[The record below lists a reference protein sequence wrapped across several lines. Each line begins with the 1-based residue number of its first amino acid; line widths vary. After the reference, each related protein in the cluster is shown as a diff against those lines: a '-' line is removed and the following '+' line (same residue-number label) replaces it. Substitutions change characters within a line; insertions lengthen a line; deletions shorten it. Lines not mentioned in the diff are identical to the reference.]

1 MQIGVKM
8 GYAHHDRVNVIYSLA
23 GSRYAA
29 ERRGHTMTPQQIA
42 ALTVAEME
50 YSGHSI
56 TAADQREI
64 QRSVTDDIARRKRFG

>member
-1 MQIGVKM
+1 
-8 GYAHHDRVNVIYSLA
+8 
-23 GSRYAA
+23 
-29 ERRGHTMTPQQIA
+29 MTPQQIA

-64 QRSVTDDIARRKRFG
+64 